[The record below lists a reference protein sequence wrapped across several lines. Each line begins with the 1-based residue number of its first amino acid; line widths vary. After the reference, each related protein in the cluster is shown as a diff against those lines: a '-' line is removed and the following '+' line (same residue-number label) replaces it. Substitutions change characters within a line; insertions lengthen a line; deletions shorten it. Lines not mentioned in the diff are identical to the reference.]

1 MAAGPATLEVKVKG
15 NHVKFATH
23 HHSLDREINR
33 GGLGGEAN
41 RAGEVGGVG
50 RKCAARE
57 GSKLRYGR
65 RSKGN
70 KANV

>member
-33 GGLGGEAN
+33 SGQGGEVWSA
-41 RAGEVGGVG
+41 VG
-50 RKCAARE
+50 KCAGVKRDKKNKEE
-57 GSKLRYGR
+57 GLKEMRGNAKR
-65 RSKGN
+65 RHG
-70 KANV
+70 